1 MAKDKKAVIYTN
13 VDPEVKVAFKYW
25 WRAHNYTTESEAVRA
40 LVRDKIE
47 EQEQQ
52 EKEVKK

>member
-13 VDPEVKVAFKYW
+13 VDPEVKVAFKCW

-40 LVRDKIE
+40 LVREKIE
-47 EQEQQ
+47 EQ
-52 EKEVKK
+52 KESN